1 MQTRKYELTFIV
13 SLGIALILSA
23 VVGAA
28 VSLYHCMK
36 WDAYCDDGTL
46 PLSTVKFTQNLIFHA
61 YYWMGIAFIC
71 LCLFVAMLA
80 WYFRRQQKLHPELGN
95 MIASA
100 SEREF
105 KKIRVNRYTNEI
117 TIDGTTHPIRRQ
129 VATLLDYLLKAPA
142 HEISFTELNT
152 VFNKNFFDGSQ
163 ASKRKISNLKYEI
176 NDLLKN
182 LGFELIKTSPDQLA
196 LSAKKKEYI

>member
-46 PLSTVKFTQNLIFHA
+46 PLSTVKFTQNLISHA

-80 WYFRRQQKLHPELGN
+80 WYFRRQQKLHPELGD
-95 MIASA
+95 MVASA